1 MAYDLLDERARTDGA
16 TDERLKRKLSVRYN
30 NMNCQLAQTHE
41 DGLKADLK
49 VAFGRMALRNIL
61 SVLGGVFMAKQVRQW
76 PGVVENPGLS

>member
-1 MAYDLLDERARTDGA
+1 
-16 TDERLKRKLSVRYN
+16 
-30 NMNCQLAQTHE
+30 MNWQLAQTHE

-49 VAFGRMALRNIL
+49 VAFGRRALRNIL

>member
-16 TDERLKRKLSVRYN
+16 SVGRLERKLSVEVQHELE
-30 NMNCQLAQTHE
+30 MAQTHE

-49 VAFGRMALRNIL
+49 VAFGRRALRNIL
-61 SVLGGVFMAKQVRQW
+61 SVLGRVFMAKQVRQW